1 MKMIKALDVSSNQ
14 GKIDWKYAKA
24 GIDYV
29 ILRSVLKS
37 GKTDARFA
45 ENVKTLN
52 EIQMP
57 YDVYKYV
64 YAQNIE
70 EINQEVFGTIKCIQD
85 NGAKC
90 KRIWLDIEDDSLQ
103 ALGRSALTT
112 LIQTGIDAILKN
124 GFYAGVYTGYNCLRE
139 KWFDL
144 PDVPLWI
151 ARYPFSTIYD
161 INSDIP
167 DTSFVSDYDWTG
179 WQYTSRAYIDGISY
193 FCDLSV
199 FDEDILTPFWS
210 DKSVYLENLIYGES
224 IAAALEEIGIDGSF
238 ENRCRI
244 ALRNGMGNYSGTAEQ
259 NLELLRRLRNGEL
272 LKI

>member
-24 GIDYV
+24 GVDYV

-45 ENVKTLN
+45 ENVKALN

-64 YAQNIE
+64 YATTIE
-70 EINQEVFGTIKCIQD
+70 NINQEIFDTIKCIQD

-103 ALGRSALTT
+103 ALGRSGLTT
-112 LIQTGIDAILKN
+112 LVQTGVDAILKN

-151 ARYPFSTIYD
+151 ARYPFSISYE
-161 INSDIP
+161 IHSDIP
-167 DTSFVSDYDWTG
+167 DLSFVSDYDWTG
-179 WQYTSRAYIDGISY
+179 WQYTSRAEINGVSSL
-193 FCDLSV
+193 CDLSV
-199 FDEDILTPFWS
+199 FDEDILSPFWS

-224 IAAALEEIGIDGSF
+224 IAAALEEIGVDGSY

-244 ALRNGMGNYSGTAEQ
+244 AMRNGIGNYNGTAEQ

>member
-1 MKMIKALDVSSNQ
+1 MIRALDISSNQ
-14 GKIDWKYAKA
+14 GNVNWQIAKE

-37 GKTDARFA
+37 GKTDTSFARH
-45 ENVKTLN
+45 VKALN
-52 EIQMP
+52 NIQMP

-64 YAQNIE
+64 YATSIE
-70 EINQEVFGTIKCIQD
+70 GINKEVFDTIKCIQD
-85 NGAKC
+85 NGAKA

-112 LIQTGIDAILKN
+112 LVQTGVDAILKN

-144 PDVPLWI
+144 PDVPLWL
-151 ARYPFSTIYD
+151 ARYPFSMTYKIH
-161 INSDIP
+161 SEIP
-167 DTSFVSDYDWTG
+167 DLSFVSAYDWTG
-179 WQYTSRAYIDGISY
+179 WQYTSRADIDGVSSL
-193 FCDLSV
+193 CDLSV
-199 FDEDILTPFWS
+199 FDDGILAPFWC

-224 IAAALEEIGIDGSF
+224 IAAALEEIGVDGSF

-244 ALRNGMGNYSGTAEQ
+244 ALRNGIGNYTGSAEQ

>member
-1 MKMIKALDVSSNQ
+1 MIKALDVSSNQ
-14 GKIDWKYAKA
+14 GKIDWKKA
-24 GIDYV
+24 RTGVDYV
-29 ILRSVLKS
+29 ILRSVLRS
-37 GKTDARFA
+37 GKTDACFA
-45 ENVKTLN
+45 DNVKALN
-52 EIQMP
+52 DIQMP

-64 YAQNIE
+64 YATTIE
-70 EINQEVFGTIKCIQD
+70 GINQEVFDTIKCIQD

-103 ALGRSALTT
+103 ALGKNALTA
-112 LIQTGIDAILKN
+112 LVETGVEAILKN
-124 GFYAGVYTGYNCLRE
+124 GFYAGVYTGYHCLRE

-151 ARYPFSTIYD
+151 ARYPFSITYR
-161 INSDIP
+161 INDETPSL
-167 DTSFVSDYDWTG
+167 SFVSAYDWTG
-179 WQYTSRAYIDGISY
+179 WQYTSRADIDGVSSL
-193 FCDLSV
+193 CDLSV
-199 FDEDILTPFWS
+199 FDEDILAPFWC

-224 IAAALEEIGIDGSF
+224 IAAALEEIGVDGSY

-244 ALRNGMGNYSGTAEQ
+244 AMRNGIGNYTGTAEQ

>member
-1 MKMIKALDVSSNQ
+1 MIKALDISSNQ
-14 GKIDWKYAKA
+14 GNVDWQVAKK

-37 GKTDARFA
+37 GKTDSSFAR
-45 ENVKTLN
+45 NVKALN
-52 EIQMP
+52 NIMIP

-64 YAQNIE
+64 YATTIE
-70 EINQEVFGTIKCIQD
+70 GINQEVFDTIKCIQD

-103 ALGRSALTT
+103 ALGKNALTT
-112 LIQTGIDAILKN
+112 LIETGVEAILKN
-124 GFYAGVYTGYNCLRE
+124 GFYAGVYTGYHCLRE

-144 PDVPLWI
+144 PDVPLWL
-151 ARYPFSTIYD
+151 ARYPFSMTYEIH
-161 INSDIP
+161 SDIP
-167 DTSFVSDYDWTG
+167 DLSFVSAYDWTG
-179 WQYTSRAYIDGISY
+179 WQYTSRADIDGVSSL
-193 FCDLSV
+193 CDLSV
-199 FDEDILTPFWS
+199 FDEDILAPFWS

-224 IAAALEEIGIDGSF
+224 IAKALEEIGVDGSY
-238 ENRCRI
+238 ENRCKI
-244 ALRNGMGNYSGTAEQ
+244 ALRNGMGNYTGTVEQ

>member
-1 MKMIKALDVSSNQ
+1 MIKALDVSSNQ
-14 GKIDWKYAKA
+14 GKIDWKKA
-24 GIDYV
+24 RTGVDYV

-37 GKTDARFA
+37 GKTDACFA
-45 ENVKTLN
+45 ENVKVLN

-64 YAQNIE
+64 YAQDIE
-70 EINQEVFGTIKCIQD
+70 GINQEVFDTIKCIQD

-90 KRIWLDIEDDSLQ
+90 KRIWLDIEDSSLK
-103 ALGRSALTT
+103 ALGRGALTT
-112 LIQTGIDAILKN
+112 LVQTGVDAILKN
-124 GFYAGVYTGYNCLRE
+124 GFYAGIYTGYNCLRE

-144 PDVPLWI
+144 PDVPLWL
-151 ARYPFSTIYD
+151 ARYPFSTIHD

-167 DTSFVSDYDWTG
+167 DTSFVSDYDWSG

-199 FDEDILTPFWS
+199 FNEDILTPFWD
-210 DKSVYLENLIYGES
+210 DKTVYLENLIYGES
-224 IAAALEEIGIDGSF
+224 ITAALEDIGINGSF
-238 ENRCRI
+238 ENRRRI
-244 ALRNGMGNYSGTAEQ
+244 ALRNGIGNYTGTAEQ
-259 NLELLRRLRNGEL
+259 NLELLRRLKNGEL

>member
-1 MKMIKALDVSSNQ
+1 MIKALDVSSNQ
-14 GKIDWKYAKA
+14 GKIDWKKAKT
-24 GIDYV
+24 GVDQV
-29 ILRSVLKS
+29 RQSRVLKS
-37 GKTDARFA
+37 GKPDAHLA
-45 ENVKTLN
+45 ENVKALN

-64 YAQNIE
+64 YATTIENI
-70 EINQEVFGTIKCIQD
+70 NREVFDTIKCIQD

-103 ALGRSALTT
+103 ALGRSALTM
-112 LIQTGIDAILKN
+112 LVQTGVDAILKN

-144 PDVPLWI
+144 PDIPLWL
-151 ARYPFSTIYD
+151 ARYPFSMTYEIH
-161 INSDIP
+161 SDIP
-167 DTSFVSDYDWTG
+167 DLSFVSAYDWTG
-179 WQYTSRAYIDGISY
+179 WQYTSRADIDGVSSL
-193 FCDLSV
+193 CDLSV
-199 FDEDILTPFWS
+199 FDEDILAPFWS

-224 IAAALEEIGIDGSF
+224 IAKALEEIGVDGSY
-238 ENRCRI
+238 ENRCKI
-244 ALRNGMGNYSGTAEQ
+244 ALRNGMGNYTGTAEQ

>member
-1 MKMIKALDVSSNQ
+1 MIKALDISSNQ
-14 GKIDWKYAKA
+14 GNVDWQVAKK

-37 GKTDARFA
+37 GKTDSFFVR
-45 ENVKTLN
+45 NVKALN
-52 EIQMP
+52 SIMMP

-64 YAQNIE
+64 YATTIE
-70 EINQEVFGTIKCIQD
+70 GINQEVFDTIKCIQD

-90 KRIWLDIEDDSLQ
+90 KRISLDIEDDSLQ
-103 ALGRSALTT
+103 VLGRNALTT
-112 LIQTGIDAILKN
+112 LVKTGVDAILKN
-124 GFYAGVYTGYNCLRE
+124 GFYTGIYTGYNCLRE

-144 PDVPLWI
+144 PDVPLWL
-151 ARYPFSTIYD
+151 ARYPFSVTYKIH
-161 INSDIP
+161 SDIP
-167 DTSFVSDYDWTG
+167 DLSFVYAYDWVG
-179 WQYTSRAYIDGISY
+179 WQYTSRADIDGISSL
-193 FCDLSV
+193 CDLSV
-199 FDEDILTPFWS
+199 FDEDILAPFWC

-224 IAAALEEIGIDGSF
+224 IVAALEEIGVDGSF

-244 ALRNGMGNYSGTAEQ
+244 ALRNGMGNYTGTAEQ